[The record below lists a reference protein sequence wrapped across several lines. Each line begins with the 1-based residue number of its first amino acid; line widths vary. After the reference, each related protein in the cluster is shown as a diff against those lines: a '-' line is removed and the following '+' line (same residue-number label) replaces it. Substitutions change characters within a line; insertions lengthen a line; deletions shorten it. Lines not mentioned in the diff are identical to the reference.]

1 MTNPKLELY
10 KEVAL
15 LRDLP
20 EHGLK
25 RGDVATLVDFAP
37 GRDGKERGAVLEVF
51 DAVGNSIAV
60 IIVPDDQVEPLHAG
74 EVLSVRSMMKAG

>member
-1 MTNPKLELY
+1 MKKMKLELY

-15 LRDLP
+15 REDVP

-37 GRDGKERGAVLEVF
+37 VKGSKERGAVLEVF
-51 DAVGNSIAV
+51 DAVGNTIAV
-60 IIVPDDQVEPLHAG
+60 VIVPDTQVEPLHAG
-74 EVLSVRSMMKAG
+74 EVLSVRNFAAAS

>member
-1 MTNPKLELY
+1 MKPELELY

-15 LRDLP
+15 LRDVP

-37 GRDGKERGAVLEVF
+37 GEGNERGAVLEVF

-60 IIVPDDQVEPLHAG
+60 VILPDHEVEPLHAG
-74 EVLSVRSMMKAG
+74 EVLSVRNVARAG